1 VDTVSRTTNAVQ
13 EAYKALLK
21 VGQRMGLS
29 INQDMTKYMEAI
41 GRPPTQSHIIIER
54 HHTEVVKEFKHLGT
68 IITFNNKEI
77 DRIIM
82 ANKCYY
88 GLK

>member
-1 VDTVSRTTNAVQ
+1 MKTKGTIFNKSVQILAHTDDVDTVSRTTNAVQ

-54 HHTEVVKEFKHLGT
+54 HHTEVVK
-68 IITFNNKEI
+68 II
-77 DRIIM
+77 
-82 ANKCYY
+82 
-88 GLK
+88 